1 MLTQGMENAARWAI
15 AASQI
20 GVLQVIL
27 LLFALTCWAAGTK
40 DPLSRRFLRSM
51 RRSFAALAY
60 DALVSLAH
68 VSYKLRRAWRKATWH
83 IACQLVTGILAI
95 DRAVTIIGLN
105 LLAHETWNRAQMR
118 KYQRASKTRVE
129 RRCQRKLAREKQC
142 EKELAELIC
151 KAKAM

>member
-1 MLTQGMENAARWAI
+1 MFSYGMTNVANWAI

-20 GVLQVIL
+20 GVLQVL
-27 LLFALTCWAAGTK
+27 MLLFALICWAAGTR

-68 VSYKLRRAWRKATWH
+68 VSYKLRRGMRRVTWRITCW
-83 IACQLVTGILAI
+83 LVTGILAI
-95 DRAVTIIGLN
+95 DRVVTVIGLN
-105 LLAHETWNRAQMR
+105 LLAHETWNRSQTR
-118 KYQRASKTRVE
+118 EFRRISKARVE
-129 RRCQRKLAREKQC
+129 RRCQRKLAREKLC
-142 EKELAELIC
+142 EEELEELIR